1 MGEAIAQM
9 RGSGEAAGVYGDY
22 SRARIG
28 WFFGLTGWQLA
39 VVAAGVLPVAWAV
52 QQQAWQ
58 AALAAVG
65 AWALVTVVVLT
76 PVRGRSLTGWV
87 LAACGLGLGRATG
100 WTRFT
105 SRAAA
110 GRPGSPRVADLPGAL
125 QGLQIHD
132 GPPHG
137 PGLARVAVVQDH
149 VRRTWAVTAALTHPG
164 IGLSDAETRAA
175 FAGGL
180 ADLLDL
186 ACRTE
191 LVEEVLFLVRTVPE
205 DGAER
210 QAWLTRHRTPLPAP
224 GGDREGGVP
233 GAGGGVG
240 LSPAARVRAITD
252 DLHAAL
258 VRASV
263 RTEAFVTVVVP
274 ERRLARP
281 ARTSGGG
288 VQGRARVL
296 HTVMAEVEAAL
307 RGGLGMTEVT
317 WLTSP
322 ALAVACRT
330 GFAPGDRAGII
341 DALTAAEATPTGAAA
356 AGGPDGGQPDVPW
369 ALAGP
374 SGAEAAPRHY
384 CHDAWNSVSASII
397 LPVRGA
403 AIGALAPVLTP
414 TEPGER
420 RSLLVAYP
428 VLGQQAADRQS
439 ATSEWAADLGDEM
452 RHRAKVKQRT
462 RSREETAKVR
472 RLEGKLAR
480 GHALTRPYAV
490 ATVTVP
496 KTAPAGEFGRRL
508 DAAIR
513 RAGFAPQR
521 LDLAQDVAFAASVV
535 PLGLSLTR
543 RGD

>member
-1 MGEAIAQM
+1 M
-9 RGSGEAAGVYGDY
+9 
-22 SRARIG
+22 
-28 WFFGLTGWQLA
+28 
-39 VVAAGVLPVAWAV
+39 
-52 QQQAWQ
+52 
-58 AALAAVG
+58 
-65 AWALVTVVVLT
+65 
-76 PVRGRSLTGWV
+76 
-87 LAACGLGLGRATG
+87 
-100 WTRFT
+100 
-105 SRAAA
+105 
-110 GRPGSPRVADLPGAL
+110 
-125 QGLQIHD
+125 
-132 GPPHG
+132 
-137 PGLARVAVVQDH
+137 
-149 VRRTWAVTAALTHPG
+149 RRTWAVTAAVTHPG
-164 IGLSDAETRAA
+164 IGLSDADTRAA
-175 FAGGL
+175 YATGL
-180 ADLLDL
+180 ADLLD
-186 ACRTE
+186 AASRTE

-210 QAWLTRHRTPLPAP
+210 QAWLTRRRKPLPAGP
-224 GGDREGGVP
+224 GQGP
-233 GAGGGVG
+233 GTAQPVAAG
-240 LSPAARVRAITD
+240 AAASRVRAITD

-263 RTEAFVTVVVP
+263 RTEAYVSLVVP

-288 VQGRARVL
+288 VDGRARVL
-296 HTVMAEVEAAL
+296 HSVMAEVEAQL
-307 RGGLGMTEVT
+307 RAGLGMTEVT

-322 ALAVACRT
+322 ALAAACRT

-341 DALTAAEATPTGAAA
+341 DALAQTDPAASTGPDAA
-356 AGGPDGGQPDVPW
+356 AGQSPSRQADVPW

-384 CHDAWNSVSASII
+384 SHDAWNSVSATII
-397 LPVRGA
+397 LPPRGA

-439 ATSEWAADLGDEM
+439 ATSEWAADLGDEL

-462 RSREETAKVR
+462 RSREETATVR

-513 RAGFAPQR
+513 RSGFAPQR

>member
-1 MGEAIAQM
+1 MY
-9 RGSGEAAGVYGDY
+9 SDY

-28 WFFGLTGWQLA
+28 YFFGLTAWQLA
-39 VVAAGVLPVAWAV
+39 VAAGGVVPVAWAV
-52 QQQAWQ
+52 HQQAWR
-58 AALAAVG
+58 AAVAAAA
-65 AWALVTVVVLT
+65 AWAAAVVVTVT
-76 PVRGRSLTGWV
+76 PVRGRSLPGWAG
-87 LAACGLGLGRATG
+87 AAAAWTLGRVLG

-110 GRPGSPRVADLPGAL
+110 GRPGPLEVADLPGAL
-125 QGLQIHD
+125 QGLQVHD

-137 PGLARVAVVQDH
+137 ATLTRVAVIQDH
-149 VRRTWAVTAALTHPG
+149 VRRTWAVTAAVTHPG
-164 IGLSDAETRAA
+164 IGLSDGPTRTGYGAALAE
-175 FAGGL
+175 
-180 ADLLDL
+180 LLDA

-210 QAWLTRHRTPLPAP
+210 EDWLARHRTPTALGPRPRGP
-224 GGDREGGVP
+224 GRRGSRRA
-233 GAGGGVG
+233 AGTAG
-240 LSPAARVRAITD
+240 VRAITE
-252 DLHAAL
+252 DLHTAL

-263 RTEAFVTVVVP
+263 RTETYVSLVVP
-274 ERRLARP
+274 ERSLARP
-281 ARTSGGG
+281 ARASGGG
-288 VQGRARVL
+288 IEGRARVL
-296 HTVMAEVEAAL
+296 HTVMAEIEAHL
-307 RGGLGMTEVT
+307 RGGLGMSEVT

-322 ALAVACRT
+322 ALAAACRT
-330 GFAPGDRAGII
+330 GFAPTDRAAII
-341 DALTAAEATPTGAAA
+341 AALHDPAPGPSTGPPRCDPA
-356 AGGPDGGQPDVPW
+356 AGSAEGGDGGGQVPW

-374 SGAEAAPRHY
+374 SGADPAPRHY
-384 CHDAWNSVSASII
+384 SHDAWNSVSASLI

-428 VLGQQAADRQS
+428 VVDAQAADRQS

-452 RHRAKVKQRT
+452 RHRAGVKQRA

-480 GHALTRPYAV
+480 GHALVRPYAV

-496 KTAPAGEFGRRL
+496 KTAPVGEFGRRL
-508 DAAIR
+508 DTAIR

-521 LDLAQDVAFAASVV
+521 LDLAQDLAFAASVV